1 MSISSFVKQ
10 KGLTFEQDRIV
21 VGGCIRS
28 LLYAFFHE
36 LPIIFVR
43 PHPPFR
49 FDDFPDCD
57 VGALGLERKERTQL
71 EVWERLVFLLGLSG
85 KMPINSRDNKL
96 RIVDNV
102 LTVTSGNAAT
112 KFNFNKLVIFD
123 DEQVKGLPR
132 VKREEKKKNTVF
144 DWVNVRSGC
153 NHDIPHLV
161 DNEGF
166 FVNKI
171 IFYPTERSDN
181 KKHKDLV
188 AISHLTDQ
196 QLQDFDFSD
205 TMARFKIIKMMKEA
219 GIRGAR
225 NGRDVKNPEKYK
237 YYAVKVEPAEREVF
251 SNNKR
256 FYESDE
262 RFDFRYDT
270 LEEILSS
277 AQRPKGYLKKLCEA
291 F

>member
-1 MSISSFVKQ
+1 MRTLSFDKD
-10 KGLTFEQDRIV
+10 TIV
-21 VGGCIRS
+21 VGGCIRA

-36 LPIIFVR
+36 LPVVFTK
-43 PHPPFR
+43 PSPPFR
-49 FDDFPDCD
+49 FDTFPNCD
-57 VGALGLERKERTQL
+57 ASILGLEEKERTQL
-71 EVWERLVFLLGLSG
+71 EVWERIVFLLGMSG
-85 KMPINSRDNKL
+85 NLPISGLHNKL
-96 RIVDNV
+96 RILDNT
-102 LTVTSGNAAT
+102 LTVTSGNTAT

-123 DEQVKGLPR
+123 DKQVKGLPR
-132 VKREEKKKNTVF
+132 VKREEKEKNTVI

-153 NHDIPHLV
+153 SHDIPYLV
-161 DNEGF
+161 DNEGL

-181 KKHKDLV
+181 KKNKDLV
-188 AISHLTDQ
+188 AISHLTDE

-205 TMARFKIIKMMKEA
+205 TMARFKILKMMKAA

-237 YYAVKVEPAEREVF
+237 YYAVKVEPAERVVV

-256 FYESDE
+256 FYEPDDRLE
-262 RFDFRYDT
+262 FKYET
-270 LEEILSS
+270 LEEILY
-277 AQRPKGYLKKLCEA
+277 AGEKPKGYLKKLCEA

>member
-1 MSISSFVKQ
+1 MKTLSFDK
-10 KGLTFEQDRIV
+10 DIIV
-21 VGGCIRS
+21 IGGCIRA

-36 LPIIFVR
+36 LPVIFTN
-43 PHPPFR
+43 PQPPFR
-49 FDDFPDCD
+49 FDILPDCNAE
-57 VGALGLERKERTQL
+57 VLGLEEQERTQL
-71 EVWERLVFLLGLSG
+71 EVWERLMFLLGMSG
-85 KMPINSRDNKL
+85 NLPISSVDNKL
-96 RIVDNV
+96 RIADSI
-102 LTVTSGNAAT
+102 LTVTSGNTAT

-132 VKREEKKKNTVF
+132 VEREEKEKNRVI

-153 NHDIPHLV
+153 HHDIPHLV
-161 DNEGF
+161 DHEGF

-171 IFYPTERSDN
+171 IFYPTDRSDN

-188 AISHLTDQ
+188 AISSLTDE

-251 SNNKR
+251 KNNRR
-256 FYESDE
+256 FYRPDDRLEFKHE
-262 RFDFRYDT
+262 T
-270 LEEILSS
+270 LEEILSKG
-277 AQRPKGYLKKLCEA
+277 QKPKGYLEKLCEA

>member
-1 MSISSFVKQ
+1 MRTLSFEKD
-10 KGLTFEQDRIV
+10 TIV
-21 VGGCIRS
+21 IGGCIRA

-36 LPIIFVR
+36 LPVIFTE
-43 PHPPFR
+43 PQPPFR
-49 FDDFPDCD
+49 FDTFPDCD
-57 VGALGLERKERTQL
+57 VEVLGLEDQERTQL
-71 EVWERLVFLLGLSG
+71 EIWERLVFLLGMSG
-85 KMPINSRDNKL
+85 NLPISTVDNKL
-96 RIVDNV
+96 RIVDNI
-102 LTVTSGNAAT
+102 LTVTSGNTAT
-112 KFNFNKLVIFD
+112 KFNFNKLVIFN

-132 VKREEKKKNTVF
+132 VEREEKEKNRVV

-153 NHDIPHLV
+153 NHDIPHLA

-205 TMARFKIIKMMKEA
+205 TMARFKIIKMMKNA

-237 YYAVKVEPAEREVF
+237 YYAVKVEPAERQVF
-251 SNNKR
+251 KNNKR
-256 FYESDE
+256 FYGPDDRLEFKYE
-262 RFDFRYDT
+262 T
-270 LEEILSS
+270 LEEILSTG
-277 AQRPKGYLKKLCEA
+277 RKPKGYLKKLCEA

>member
-1 MSISSFVKQ
+1 MLNNGDMRTLSFDK
-10 KGLTFEQDRIV
+10 DIIV
-21 VGGCIRS
+21 IGGCIKS

-36 LPIIFVR
+36 LPIIFAK
-43 PHPPFR
+43 PQPPFR
-49 FDDFPDCD
+49 FDVLPDCD
-57 VGALGLERKERTQL
+57 VGVLGLEHKDRTQL
-71 EVWERLVFLLGLSG
+71 EIWERLVFLLGMAGL
-85 KMPINSRDNKL
+85 MPISSDDNKL
-96 RIVDNV
+96 RVADNT
-102 LTVTSGNAAT
+102 LTVISGNSAT

-132 VKREEKKKNTVF
+132 VAREEKKKNTVI

-153 NHDIPHLV
+153 NHNIPYLV
-161 DNEGF
+161 DDEGS

-205 TMARFKIIKMMKEA
+205 TMARFKIIRMMKEA

-237 YYAVKVEPAEREVF
+237 YYAVKVEPAEREVIKN
-251 SNNKR
+251 SKR
-256 FYESDE
+256 FYEPDD
-262 RFDFRYDT
+262 RFNFRYDT
-270 LEEILSS
+270 LEEILL
-277 AQRPKGYLKKLCEA
+277 AGQEPRGYLKKLSEA

>member
-1 MSISSFVKQ
+1 MKTLSFDK
-10 KGLTFEQDRIV
+10 DIIV
-21 VGGCIRS
+21 IGGCIRT

-36 LPIIFVR
+36 LPVIFTN
-43 PHPPFR
+43 PQPPFR
-49 FDDFPDCD
+49 FDILPDCNAE
-57 VGALGLERKERTQL
+57 VLGLEEQERTQL
-71 EVWERLVFLLGLSG
+71 EVWERLVFLLGMSG
-85 KMPINSRDNKL
+85 NLPISSVDNKL
-96 RIVDNV
+96 RIVDNI
-102 LTVTSGNAAT
+102 LTVTSGNTAT

-132 VKREEKKKNTVF
+132 VEREEKEKNRVI

-161 DNEGF
+161 DHEGF

-188 AISHLTDQ
+188 TISYLTDE

-251 SNNKR
+251 KSNKR
-256 FYESDE
+256 FYPPDDRLEFKYE
-262 RFDFRYDT
+262 T
-270 LEEILSS
+270 LEEILSTG
-277 AQRPKGYLKKLCEA
+277 QKPRGYLKKLCEA

>member
-1 MSISSFVKQ
+1 MKT
-10 KGLTFEQDRIV
+10 LTFDKDVVV

-36 LPIIFVR
+36 LPVVFVKPR
-43 PHPPFR
+43 PPFR
-49 FDDFPDCD
+49 FDEMPECD
-57 VGALGLERKERTQL
+57 IEALGLKEKKRTQL
-71 EVWERLVFLLGLSG
+71 EVWERLVFLMGMSG
-85 KMPINSRDNKL
+85 NMPINGLDNKL
-96 RIVDNV
+96 RVTDNT
-102 LTVTSGNAAT
+102 LTVVSGNTAT
-112 KFNFNKLVIFD
+112 KFNFRKLVIFD
-123 DEQVKGLPR
+123 DEQIKGLPR
-132 VKREEKKKNTVF
+132 VKREEKEKTTVI

-153 NHDIPHLV
+153 NHDIPYLV
-161 DNEGF
+161 DNEGL
-166 FVNKI
+166 FVSKI

-181 KKHKDLV
+181 KNHKDLV

-251 SNNKR
+251 NNNKR
-256 FYESDE
+256 FYEADE
-262 RFDFRYDT
+262 RFDIKHDT
-270 LEEILSS
+270 LDEILSVAKS
-277 AQRPKGYLKKLCEA
+277 PSGYLKKLCEA